1 MVEQLHLVVERGHVD
16 QQYSDCGSETEHHVS
31 AIFLAD
37 RPGAFQLVELCFEK
51 RACHVLR
58 CLSIHVGKCK
68 RRRSVR
74 ATQSCES
81 VEKWINNPPKPAMWI
96 SACAVCGICRGCA
109 ETVLCSRACVC
120 GGVPETECACAAVHV
135 RDTCARAVCT
145 ACACEMC
152 VCGVRASCRMPVI
165 CRACIIGG
173 RQMCVRVYGGF
184 HSGQHRSDGS
194 VRVPRVYGRLC
205 RRGQSAWTFT
215 ASRVC
220 VRACRASCAGY
231 LRVDTSA

>member
-1 MVEQLHLVVERGHVD
+1 MDKQPAQTRYVDKCVRCVRHMPRMRRDRVMFTRVRMRRG
-16 QQYSDCGSETEHHVS
+16 QNC
-31 AIFLAD
+31 
-37 RPGAFQLVELCFEK
+37 
-51 RACHVLR
+51 
-58 CLSIHVGKCK
+58 
-68 RRRSVR
+68 VR
-74 ATQSCES
+74 
-81 VEKWINNPPKPAMWI
+81 
-96 SACAVCGICRGCA
+96 
-109 ETVLCSRACVC
+109 VLCALRVPRMLRDCVCACVC

-231 LRVDTSA
+231 LRVATSA